1 MRTDAQKRAESA
13 YRKKVKQIVVR
24 FSLTDEDKAL
34 YEWITKHGNVTEYI
48 KNLVRKD
55 MQNTR

>member
-1 MRTDAQKRAESA
+1 MRTDAQKRAEAA

-34 YEWITKHGNVTEYI
+34 YEWITKHDNVTEYL
-48 KNLVRKD
+48 KNLVRED
-55 MQNTR
+55 MQSTR